1 MVSIRQPTFVS
12 ITKTQFIVDAIRRLT
27 LITNSECWNSRN
39 SRYCYR
45 RRRRRRRR
53 RRIYNNFRHLRE
65 KTDVN

>member
-12 ITKTQFIVDAIRRLT
+12 ITKTQFIVHAIRRLT

-39 SRYCYR
+39 SRY
-45 RRRRRRRR
+45 RRRRRRR